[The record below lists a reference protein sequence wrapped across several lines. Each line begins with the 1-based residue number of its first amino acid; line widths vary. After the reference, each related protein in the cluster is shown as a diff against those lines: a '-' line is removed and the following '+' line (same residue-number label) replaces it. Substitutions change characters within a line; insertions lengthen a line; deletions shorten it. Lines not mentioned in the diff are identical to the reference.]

1 MRQTGIRTY
10 EVRKA
15 DFPITVVIRARKLA
29 ACDVVVSDVHV
40 VKNGEL
46 IDQFTVTV
54 TSDDANLAKR
64 YAVKKPKQRPSCD
77 LLQTVNGWFGAKP
90 PDNASY
96 EITMTSAQ
104 DDEFKT
110 SIGVP
115 SIDPGIANL
124 TFQYR

>member
-1 MRQTGIRTY
+1 MKQTGIRTY
-10 EVRKA
+10 LVRKA
-15 DFPITVVIRARKLA
+15 DFPISIVIRARKLD
-29 ACDVVVSDVHV
+29 ACDAVVSDVHV
-40 VKNGEL
+40 VKDGAL

-54 TSDDANLAKR
+54 VDDDETLSKSYEIR
-64 YAVKKPKQRPSCD
+64 KQKQKPACD
-77 LLQTVNGWFGAKP
+77 LLQTLNGWFGSKP

-96 EITMTSAQ
+96 EITITSAL

-115 SIDPGIANL
+115 SIDPGVANL